1 MDSKAPLGPAELH
14 QRRVRLAREPRA
26 AAEARIQ
33 AWAVL
38 ASWKVPLD
46 PDIAVLLTSD
56 LVTNAIMHGA
66 GKMVTVAF
74 RCSSERLRVDVY
86 DSSRSAAPDA
96 ADWGDDPGLALVSR
110 LADEWG
116 AFRTPA
122 GNAAYFLLSLK
133 AGLPPGR
140 DDGPEW
146 ITRGSGGL

>member
-1 MDSKAPLGPAELH
+1 MDPNAPLGPAELH

-33 AWAVL
+33 ARAVL
-38 ASWKVPLD
+38 ATWKVPVD
-46 PDIAVLLTSD
+46 SDVAVLLTSD
-56 LVTNAIMHGA
+56 LVTNAITRGA

-96 ADWGDDPGLALVSR
+96 EDWGDDPGLALVSR

-122 GNAAYFLLSLK
+122 GNAAYFSLSLK
-133 AGLPPGR
+133 AGLPPG
-140 DDGPEW
+140 DHDGPEG
-146 ITRGSGGL
+146 TAREGGGL

>member
-1 MDSKAPLGPAELH
+1 MDSNAPPGPAELH

-33 AWAVL
+33 ARAVL
-38 ASWKVPLD
+38 GTWKVPVD
-46 PDIAVLLTSD
+46 SDVAVLLTSD
-56 LVTNAIMHGA
+56 LVTNAIIRGA

-96 ADWGDDPGLALVSR
+96 EDWGDDPGLALVSR

-122 GNAAYFLLSLK
+122 GNAAYFSLSLK
-133 AGLPPGR
+133 GLPPG
-140 DDGPEW
+140 DDEEPEG
-146 ITRGSGGL
+146 ITRGGGGL